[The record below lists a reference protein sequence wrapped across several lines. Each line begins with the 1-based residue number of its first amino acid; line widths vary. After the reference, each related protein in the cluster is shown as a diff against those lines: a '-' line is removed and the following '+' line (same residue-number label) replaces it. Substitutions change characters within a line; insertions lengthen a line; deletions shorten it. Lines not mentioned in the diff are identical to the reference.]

1 MPRTGSEH
9 GIAWMKVTHRPA
21 RNYASMN
28 VSLTPD
34 LEELVKRKVDSGAY
48 RSATDVVRDALELLE
63 ERDARKLDALRKG
76 IQHAVD
82 QIEGGEFTEY
92 ETDRLN
98 ELFEKVVTEGRNT
111 NLYRP
116 GFSTR

>member
-1 MPRTGSEH
+1 
-9 GIAWMKVTHRPA
+9 
-21 RNYASMN
+21 MN

-63 ERDARKLDALRKG
+63 KRDARKLDALRKD

-82 QIEGGEFTEY
+82 QVERGEFTEY

-98 ELFEKVVTEGRNT
+98 ELFEKVATEGKNT

>member
-1 MPRTGSEH
+1 MT
-9 GIAWMKVTHRPA
+9 
-21 RNYASMN
+21 

-63 ERDARKLDALRKG
+63 KRDATKLDALRQD

-82 QIEGGEFTEY
+82 QVERGEFTEY

-98 ELFEKVVTEGRNT
+98 ELFEKVATEGKKRLNSMPK
-111 NLYRP
+111 P
-116 GFSTR
+116 G